1 MVRSVIFVEK
11 SSPIFLF
18 LQRQKEICPQFTISF
33 HQIDLS
39 MGLMGFVEFW
49 IQTKVSVVV
58 WIASDGKG
66 GS

>member
-1 MVRSVIFVEK
+1 MEK

-33 HQIDLS
+33 HQIDLYGS
-39 MGLMGFVEFW
+39 ELMGFVEFW